1 MKFLDASHRN
11 RKWRLRHPR
20 KYAKKRAPGTSN
32 ALPTHSKRNPTPL
45 EILKALAR
53 KAVRLAGGPKK
64 VLVLT
69 SAAPDAKE
77 GQFDAINERMA
88 DWPRSQVQRM
98 TEAARAAGDGSRAL
112 RND

>member
-1 MKFLDASHRN
+1 MR
-11 RKWRLRHPR
+11 RRV
-20 KYAKKRAPGTSN
+20 AKKRAQAASN
-32 ALPTHSKRNPTPL
+32 APRAHSNRNPAPL
-45 EILKALAR
+45 DILRALAR
-53 KAVRLAGGPKK
+53 KAIRLAGGQNK

-69 SAAPDAKE
+69 AAPGAKE

-112 RND
+112 GND